1 MPKTRSAAETSN
13 PSGLRTQHQGN
24 AMRRR
29 FEPIQR
35 RVEARTEPASTRL
48 TAPPLDLLGFPVA
61 PIAHDGMDIRIADP
75 VVHTGLIGTGEAL
88 GLHPFGRSSSAFHLA
103 PMMYWGRF

>member
-1 MPKTRSAAETSN
+1 
-13 PSGLRTQHQGN
+13 
-24 AMRRR
+24 MRRR

-48 TAPPLDLLGFPVA
+48 TAPPLDLLGFAVA

-75 VVHTGLIGTGEAL
+75 VVHSDLIGTGEAL

-103 PMMYWGRF
+103 PRMYWGRFSCPRR

>member
-1 MPKTRSAAETSN
+1 
-13 PSGLRTQHQGN
+13 
-24 AMRRR
+24 MRRR

-48 TAPPLDLLGFPVA
+48 TAPPLDLLGFAVA

-88 GLHPFGRSSSAFHLA
+88 GLHPDGALLVGFSPRAKEVLGPVLVSQAMSGKQKGNRQGNPGEYGA
-103 PMMYWGRF
+103 